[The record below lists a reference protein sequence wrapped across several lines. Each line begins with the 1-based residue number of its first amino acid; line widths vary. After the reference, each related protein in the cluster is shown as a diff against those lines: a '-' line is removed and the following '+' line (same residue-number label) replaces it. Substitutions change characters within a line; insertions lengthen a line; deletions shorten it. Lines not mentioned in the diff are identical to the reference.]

1 MSFRVRAVAPSD
13 DRRAA
18 SSSSDRAADACE
30 AAIDIIRRQP
40 PDASFDDVL
49 RALAFHRVV
58 EKGLSDAEA
67 GRVMSHETFRR
78 KLQSW
83 LG

>member
-1 MSFRVRAVAPSD
+1 MSFRVRSVAAPA
-13 DRRAA
+13 DRLAA
-18 SSSSDRAADACE
+18 SSPADSADARE
-30 AAIDIIRRQP
+30 AAIDIIRRQA

-67 GRVMSHETFRR
+67 GRVMSNETFRR

>member
-1 MSFRVRAVAPSD
+1 MNLRAVAAPP

-18 SSSSDRAADACE
+18 SSDSGPTDARK
-30 AAIDIIRRQP
+30 AAIEIIRRQP
-40 PDASFDDVL
+40 ADASFDDVL

-58 EKGLSDAEA
+58 DKGLADAEA
-67 GRVMSHETFRR
+67 GRVMSNESFRR
-78 KLQSW
+78 KLRSW